1 MWGEGAKEIKH
12 YRHMPVGVLLSSVV
26 INFVCAVRN
35 RTERAAGNS
44 NGNDTC
50 RE

>member
-1 MWGEGAKEIKH
+1 MRGGSRERGKGNL
-12 YRHMPVGVLLSSVV
+12 PGGVLLSSVV

-35 RTERAAGNS
+35 RTERGAGNL